1 LSTPAHTQ
9 VTQTVGQLR
18 ANIGEYKAMEKI
30 TNIFSTF
37 IQEIRGPRRGR
48 YLVLGGILI
57 TVLGCVI
64 TILIGGLSPSPENG
78 ETGSP
83 LAGFF
88 YLISLSMLCGGVV
101 IAIIGGVISLLRNR
115 KANNLTTETDL
126 SLSATSGSNPSMAEN
141 NAAQLSHLQPSL
153 SQPSPQTPKSIN
165 SVEKD
170 KLMTNQPASPQQP
183 AQPSNPLKKFLSEE
197 QDPAQV
203 QQVFAKVRQI
213 LTGGEEILYIAV
225 QKRLISFSPDSVVL
239 TNKRFIIYRP
249 TLLGGANF
257 QDYIWR
263 ELHDARLS
271 EGIINSTITL
281 QTIKAQLISV
291 GDLPK
296 AQARKLYAF
305 AQEME
310 EKVLE
315 ERRARDME
323 EKRAGAGGIVLQGG
337 LPTAPA
343 PAPVH
348 QEEDPMQKLK
358 KLKDMMDAGLI
369 TEQEYETKKTDIL
382 SKF

>member
-1 LSTPAHTQ
+1 
-9 VTQTVGQLR
+9 
-18 ANIGEYKAMEKI
+18 MEKS
-30 TNIFSTF
+30 TNALSKFV
-37 IQEIRGPRRGR
+37 QEIRGIHRGR
-48 YLVLGGILI
+48 YLILGGVVII
-57 TVLGCVI
+57 VLGCVS
-64 TILIGGLSPSPENG
+64 TILIGVLSPSPEKG
-78 ETGSP
+78 TTGSAW
-83 LAGFF
+83 AGFF

-101 IAIIGGVISLLRNR
+101 IAIIGGIISLLRNR
-115 KANNLTTETDL
+115 KTNNLTTETDL
-126 SLSATSGSNPSMAEN
+126 SITATPDLNPVMTEN
-141 NAAQLSHLQPSL
+141 NAAQLPPLQPSL
-153 SQPSPQTPKSIN
+153 SQSSPQTPKSTH
-165 SVEKD
+165 SLEKD
-170 KLMTNQPASPQQP
+170 KPMTNQSASPQQP
-183 AQPSNPLKKFLSEE
+183 AQPNNLLKKFLSEE

-213 LTGGEEILYIAV
+213 LTNGEEILYIAV

-239 TNKRFIIYRP
+239 TNKRFIVYRP

-263 ELHDARLS
+263 DLHDARLT

-281 QTIKAQLISV
+281 QTVKAQLISV

-296 AQARKLYAF
+296 AQARKLYSF

-315 ERRARDME
+315 ERRTRDME
-323 EKRAGAGGIVLQGG
+323 ERRAGAGGIVLQGG

-343 PAPVH
+343 PAPVR